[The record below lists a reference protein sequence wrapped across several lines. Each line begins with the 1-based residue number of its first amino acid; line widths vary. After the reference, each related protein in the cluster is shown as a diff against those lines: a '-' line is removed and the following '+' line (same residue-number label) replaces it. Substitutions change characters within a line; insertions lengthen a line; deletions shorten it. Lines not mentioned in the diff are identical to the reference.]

1 MNASAEAADQIVRM
15 SLNGVEVAAK
25 ITGKGAEHLTKIIYS
40 ILKDQRKTK
49 GKTRLTN
56 MLRSGK
62 ELKIFQVNDKDLSK
76 FCSAAKKYGV
86 LYTVLKDKNS
96 NDGKTE
102 IMVRAEDSAKVAH
115 IYERFNIATVDI
127 ASVEE
132 TIEKSRNKENT
143 AQPAPERVGKEKSKE
158 EKLVDE
164 ILKKP
169 NPTKEEVQNVNPS
182 TARTEKGSSQSE
194 PYSKNSKSR
203 HQEDSP
209 RNKSQKPSVRKELND
224 IRKEQDK
231 RRENKTQRTKENVH
245 KAPKNNKKKKENSR

>member
-1 MNASAEAADQIVRM
+1 MNTSAEAADQIVRM

-25 ITGKGAEHLTKIIYS
+25 ISGKGAEHLTKIIFS

-49 GKTRLTN
+49 GKARLTN

-62 ELKIFQVNDKDLSK
+62 ELKIFQVSDKDLTK

-86 LYTVLKDKNS
+86 LYTVLKDRNKD
-96 NDGKTE
+96 DGKTE

-127 ASVEE
+127 ASVEQ
-132 TIEKSRNKENT
+132 TIEKSRNKET
-143 AQPAPERVGKEKSKE
+143 TTQPTPQRAGKEKSKE

-169 NPTKEEVQNVNPS
+169 NPSKETTENENPS
-182 TARTEKGSSQSE
+182 TARTKKGSSQSE
-194 PYSKNSKSR
+194 PISKNKSKEPSADISR
-203 HQEDSP
+203 S
-209 RNKSQKPSVRKELND
+209 KSQKPSVRKELDD
-224 IRKEQDK
+224 IRKEQET
-231 RRENKTQRTKENVH
+231 RRENKTQKTKENVN
-245 KAPKNNKKKKENSR
+245 KATRKNKKKKEKSR